1 MTSRHPPTPETWA
14 LFMLVILGVLCV
26 ITLLLFFLGAI
37 PLTKLWWLLGMLV
50 LGAVSVGLRYLTN
63 AGPLD

>member
-1 MTSRHPPTPETWA
+1 
-14 LFMLVILGVLCV
+14 MLGILGVLSV
-26 ITLLLFFLGAI
+26 ITLVLFLLGAI